1 MTHNGQRL
9 FEALSLDPKMAANF
23 NAMNEHM
30 SFPVAGIYPIDDVGV
45 DWSDERALLV
55 DVGGGKGQAFRELV
69 HAHPVLKNR
78 IVLQDQKEVLEQ
90 VPADVANSVKKMC
103 YNFFT
108 PQPIRGKLFHT
119 IHKCG

>member
-1 MTHNGQRL
+1 MTHNSQGL

-30 SFPVAGIYPIDDVGV
+30 SFPVAGIYPIEDAGV

-55 DVGGGKGQAFRELV
+55 DVGGGKGQACRELV

-90 VPADVANSVKKMC
+90 VPVDVASSVKKMC
-103 YNFFT
+103 YDFFT
-108 PQPIRGKLFHT
+108 PQPVRGKSFPT
-119 IHKCG
+119 IDGWG